1 VTAGVRGVPDP
12 AGTGKPGRRRS
23 TAAAVV
29 IAGIVL
35 LSLAGGVT
43 LLLEKTA
50 LALGVAMVE

>member
-1 VTAGVRGVPDP
+1 
-12 AGTGKPGRRRS
+12 
-23 TAAAVV
+23 VV

>member
-1 VTAGVRGVPDP
+1 VTAGVRGVPDL